1 MLNVTTGPFVHICQD
16 NLRAG
21 KYTNKYL
28 TIAQTNISGDNL
40 RAGKYTNMSLLSLW
54 HLYPLTYD
62 LKIVFKYFDE
72 VQQRVNN
79 ATATNFVCQVWS
91 V

>member
-28 TIAQTNISGDNL
+28 TITQTNIFGDNL
-40 RAGKYTNMSLLSLW
+40 RAGKYTNK
-54 HLYPLTYD
+54 YLT
-62 LKIVFKYFDE
+62 
-72 VQQRVNN
+72 N
-79 ATATNFVCQVWS
+79 AQTNDFGDNFRAGKTQTNI
-91 V
+91 